1 MILGLL
7 VMVAVLVGLTLAI
20 AFMLDVM
27 APKTSWKMRAV
38 WAALIG
44 AFVPA
49 SLPILTLLSET
60 GFTPEAIRPVG
71 ALVVGAFILA
81 AVIGFP
87 VAYVFSKKRAAGRF
101 SADPGKDFD

>member
-7 VMVAVLVGLTLAI
+7 VMIAVLVGLTLAI
-20 AFMLDVM
+20 AFVLDVM
-27 APKTSWKMRAV
+27 APKTSCKMRAV
-38 WAALIG
+38 CAALIG

-60 GFTPEAIRPVG
+60 GFTPEVIPPVS

>member
-1 MILGLL
+1 MILGPL

-27 APKTSWKMRAV
+27 ASRTSWKMRAV

-60 GFTPEAIRPVG
+60 GFTPEAIPPVG
-71 ALVVGAFILA
+71 VLVVGAFILA

-87 VAYVFSKKRAAGRF
+87 VAYVFSKKRAAGGF